1 MTGSGRVGLLRVLL
15 GMVVLVSLGGIATG
29 GYLIVADLSERGEMF
44 DGLGA
49 VIGAMLLVGSVLAG
63 VLAVVAAV
71 LAVRRPMVARV
82 IGVLLALA
90 ALALVYPPAVDT
102 DWGVWLVPFPLVLL
116 VVAVLPD
123 GSAR

>member
-1 MTGSGRVGLLRVLL
+1 MNGAVRIGALRVLL
-15 GMVVLVSLGGIATG
+15 GVVVAVALGGVATG

-49 VIGAMLLVGSVLAG
+49 VIGAMVLAGSVLAG

-90 ALALVYPPAVDT
+90 ALALAYPPAVDT
-102 DWGVWLVPFPLVLL
+102 DWGVWLVPFPFLLL

>member
-1 MTGSGRVGLLRVLL
+1 VNGAVRIGALRVLL
-15 GMVVLVSLGGIATG
+15 GVVVAVALGGVATG

-49 VIGAMLLVGSVLAG
+49 VIGAMVLAGSVLAG

-90 ALALVYPPAVDT
+90 ALALAYPPAVDT
-102 DWGVWLVPFPLVLL
+102 DWGVWLVPFPLLLL

>member
-1 MTGSGRVGLLRVLL
+1 MNGAVRVGALRVLL
-15 GMVVLVSLGGIATG
+15 ALVVVAALGGVAAG
-29 GYLIVADLSERGEMF
+29 GAFVVQDLSERGEMF

-49 VIGAMLLVGSVLAG
+49 AIGAMVLVGSVLAG
-63 VLAVVAAV
+63 VLAAVAAV

-90 ALALVYPPAVDT
+90 ALALAYPPAVDT
-102 DWGVWLVPFPLVLL
+102 DWGVWLVPFPFALL